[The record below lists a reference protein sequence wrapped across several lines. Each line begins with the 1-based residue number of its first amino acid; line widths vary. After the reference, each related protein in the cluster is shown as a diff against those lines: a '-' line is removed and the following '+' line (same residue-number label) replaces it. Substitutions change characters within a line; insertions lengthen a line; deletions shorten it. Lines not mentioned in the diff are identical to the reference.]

1 MIFVSIYKGL
11 NVTKPRISSNDS
23 CIETLGIVITI
34 NSLQTMNSCKDNAEV
49 ALLGLTFILS
59 TPYAD

>member
-1 MIFVSIYKGL
+1 MLQSHS
-11 NVTKPRISSNDS
+11 ISSNDS

-34 NSLQTMNSCKDNAEV
+34 NSLQTVNSCKDNAEV

>member
-1 MIFVSIYKGL
+1 MLQSHS
-11 NVTKPRISSNDS
+11 ISSNDS
-23 CIETLGIVITI
+23 CVETVGIVITI
-34 NSLQTMNSCKDNAEV
+34 NSLQIVNSCQDSAEV